1 MSEIGSQNERIEI
14 PGAIVE
20 DISEPMTVEEVVAV
34 VERAREGRTGLLIAG
49 GRTRLHCANDARG
62 ISMGLSLRGLARIDE
77 FEPDEGVVHAGAGT
91 PIRAVQRAV
100 EAEGW
105 ELPLDPPGETS
116 TIGGTVATAAT
127 GPRALAFGRVADAIL
142 GLEVVA
148 GDASISKCGGRVV
161 KNVTGYDLA
170 KLYCGSYGTLA
181 IVTGAWLRLRP
192 RPAMRRV
199 LSVRPGPRTEAFEQC
214 RALRKLAS
222 VRALVWSE
230 SPEAESPEV
239 TIELGGSEQ
248 GVAYDQE
255 RIAQALEAS
264 EASLDRMDA
273 LRDARAELGDVL
285 ADGVVLRI
293 RVRGTR
299 CEEMTRAVLALGL
312 SVSVDL
318 GLGTIHAR
326 GTVDDVATL
335 VGLRTHAKRLG
346 GFATFEF
353 LPRGFRPGQDVFG
366 EQEEHGE
373 LASTL
378 KNRFD
383 PMGIL
388 NPGRF
393 MAGI

>member
-1 MSEIGSQNERIEI
+1 MSEITAKPARIEI
-14 PGAIVE
+14 PGSVVE
-20 DISEPMTVEEVVAV
+20 DVSQPTTIEEVVAV
-34 VERAREGRTGLLIAG
+34 VERARDGRSGLLIAG

-62 ISMGLSLRGLARIDE
+62 ISMAVSLRGLDRIDE
-77 FEPDEGVVHAGAGT
+77 FEPEEGVVHAAAGT
-91 PIRAVQRAV
+91 SIRAVQRAV

-116 TIGGTVATAAT
+116 TVGGTIAAAAT
-127 GPRALAFGRVADAIL
+127 GPRAQAFGRVADAIL

-192 RPAMRRV
+192 WPHARCV
-199 LSVRPGPRTEAFEQC
+199 LSVRPGARTEAFEQC
-214 RALRKLAS
+214 RAMRKLTS
-222 VRALVWSE
+222 IRALVWSE
-230 SPEAESPEV
+230 DPGAASPEV
-239 TIELGGSEQ
+239 TIELGGPEK
-248 GVAYDQE
+248 GVAFDKE
-255 RIAQALEAS
+255 RIAQDLEVS
-264 EASLDRMDA
+264 EVPLEQMDA

-285 ADGVVLRI
+285 ADSVVLRI
-293 RVRGTR
+293 RVLGTR
-299 CEEMTRAVLALGL
+299 CEEMTRAVLASGL

-326 GTVDDVATL
+326 GALDDVEAL
-335 VGLRTHAKRLG
+335 LALRAHAKRMG
-346 GFATFEF
+346 GFATFES
-353 LPRGFRPGQDVFG
+353 LPAAWRSGQDVFG
-366 EQEEHGE
+366 EQGDGRA
-373 LASTL
+373 LASSL